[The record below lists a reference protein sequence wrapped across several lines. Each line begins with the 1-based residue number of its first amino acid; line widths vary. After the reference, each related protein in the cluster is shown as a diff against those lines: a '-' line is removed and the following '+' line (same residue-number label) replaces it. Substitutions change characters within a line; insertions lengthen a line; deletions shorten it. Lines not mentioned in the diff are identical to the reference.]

1 MKFYE
6 DQSKNYTLNILRKI
20 LFKKVYSD
28 FKNKVVKETLNKQT
42 KDIWKIFLNQDYQ
55 IKSRSRN
62 NSIKKMCIEISRTN
76 NLKSKT
82 KYFQTKPIRIPP
94 DATENCIGKHR

>member
-6 DQSKNYTLNILRKI
+6 DQSKNYTLKILRKI

-62 NSIKKMCIEISRTN
+62 NSIKKCV
-76 NLKSKT
+76 LK
-82 KYFQTKPIRIPP
+82 
-94 DATENCIGKHR
+94 